1 MFQADT
7 ITSDGWL
14 QIDLGQMYAIES
26 INVKGVAGSPYHPPA
41 YTNNLAIFT
50 SSTKIM
56 FSNTDRKTIAEL
68 EADITVNKIGVTS
81 GLSATNYQNSFATEK
96 TVQVAN
102 TITGTNNA
110 ETLTGSTGDDV
121 INAQG
126 GADTLTGNGGSDY
139 FVYNAVADSAKA
151 TADTVTDFAK
161 GNDKLVLIDLLAS
174 VTTGLSIANF
184 NKVAFWDNANKTLFI
199 KTDVADVADVGST
212 AALSDGTN
220 ADVAIALNSASDITT
235 LSDFTASNLILS

>member
-1 MFQADT
+1 MLLGNEIVTFDRDIRGNIVNGKNDAANMFQADT

-81 GLSATNYQNSFATEK
+81 GLSADAYRK
-96 TVQVAN
+96 H
-102 TITGTNNA
+102 
-110 ETLTGSTGDDV
+110 
-121 INAQG
+121 
-126 GADTLTGNGGSDY
+126 
-139 FVYNAVADSAKA
+139 
-151 TADTVTDFAK
+151 
-161 GNDKLVLIDLLAS
+161 
-174 VTTGLSIANF
+174 
-184 NKVAFWDNANKTLFI
+184 WR
-199 KTDVADVADVGST
+199 
-212 AALSDGTN
+212 
-220 ADVAIALNSASDITT
+220 
-235 LSDFTASNLILS
+235 